1 MTEISR
7 TGEDY
12 GVEQLA
18 TQFQAYE
25 RHMVGKGIAEN
36 SYTPEVQVKVLH
48 FLAANNEM
56 AAILDSEPHK
66 VLLSKEQQLIGPV
79 FVGTIKCGDG
89 RQATAFD
96 GWNGHDWRSLATE
109 IGVIQR
115 TDGLIVP
122 ASPYLTRSITK
133 HAVPE
138 EEMLQI
144 VKPHTSLHNP
154 NHGCGKALKY
164 QREGVIYEDDAVIG
178 NLRIVGE
185 TTIPAVTTVYNEA
198 REARGLAPLRHVVV
212 PLVSNTDDAGLIQG
226 YGRREPFSSSA
237 VSINNAGF
245 IEAQLGEAFAF
256 GADHQ
261 TYAQRKL
268 YVPFNERVVAV
279 TEAILHD
286 PKLAHIRGAIED
298 EFYRSYPDLTDKQ
311 QQALLWY
318 FARRVGFQH
327 LTGLPA
333 QAEDPHHKHAHHDE
347 EAIVLSMHGKNPGQY
362 DPEMQA
368 FQLTPSTNARSRDPV
383 CTILSIMDQI
393 KPGER
398 RYLYLSTPSSQKD
411 WQEQN
416 EAYTTAQAEL
426 DELYLDLYKDNTI
439 YAAVRSGQ
447 LIIVPTIVDEH
458 SRKVYEVHDPT
469 IHI

>member
-1 MTEISR
+1 MVETSR
-7 TGEDY
+7 TREDY
-12 GVEQLA
+12 GAEQLE

-25 RHMVGKGIAEN
+25 HHMVAKGITEN
-36 SYTPEVQVKVLH
+36 PYAPEVQARVMH
-48 FLAANNEM
+48 FLSSNNEM
-56 AAILDSEPHK
+56 AGILDSEPHK
-66 VLLSKEQQLIGPV
+66 KLLSKERLLIGPV
-79 FVGTIKCGDG
+79 FVGTVKCGDG
-89 RQATAFD
+89 RQAAAID
-96 GWNGHDWRSLATE
+96 GGNGRDWRSLAAE
-109 IGVIQR
+109 IGVMQR
-115 TDGLIVP
+115 SDGLIVP
-122 ASPYLTRSITK
+122 ASAYLTRSIAK
-133 HAVPE
+133 HAVPD

-185 TTIPAVTTVYNEA
+185 STVPAITTVYNEA
-198 REARGLAPLRHVVV
+198 RQARGMSPLRKVVV
-212 PLVSNTDDAGLIQG
+212 PLVSNTDDAGLIHG
-226 YGRREPFSSSA
+226 YGRDVPFASSTL
-237 VSINNAGF
+237 SINNAGF

-256 GADHQ
+256 GSDHD
-261 TYAQRKL
+261 TFTNRRL
-268 YVPFNERVVAV
+268 YVSFNERVMAV
-279 TEAILHD
+279 TEAILND
-286 PKLAHIRGAIED
+286 PKLAHIRGSIEE
-298 EFYRSYPDLTDKQ
+298 EFYRSHPDLTDKQ

-333 QAEDPHHKHAHHDE
+333 QADNPTHRHAHHDE
-347 EAIVLSMHGKNPGQY
+347 EAIVLSMHGKNPGQF

-383 CTILSIMDQI
+383 CTILNIMDQI

-398 RYLYLSTPSSQKD
+398 RYLYLSTPVSERD
-411 WQEQN
+411 WREKN
-416 EAYTTAQAEL
+416 EFYITAQAEL
-426 DELYLDLYKDNTI
+426 DALYLDLYKDNTV

-447 LIIVPTIVDEH
+447 LIVVPTIVDEH